1 MKTTRNYSQKI
12 FCIPAPV
19 IQPLGW
25 GVGFGLEDRE
35 VGSAERERV
44 AVHRHYTFKKGIA

>member
-19 IQPLGW
+19 IWGG

-35 VGSAERERV
+35 VGAAERERV
-44 AVHRHYTFKKGIA
+44 ALHRHYTFKKGNA